1 MLICSYVTKKWSLKI
16 QLNEKM
22 VPNNYVNLKTH
33 IQREEFLFLQFHS
46 KSKFESIQNF
56 KLQIPN
62 LEIRII
68 NLKSINLLTN

>member
-1 MLICSYVTKKWSLKI
+1 
-16 QLNEKM
+16 M
-22 VPNNYVNLKTH
+22 VNDNYMNLKMP
-33 IQREEFLFLQFHS
+33 IQWGETLFLQFHS